1 MAESLSLSSSP
12 ESPGAA
18 RRFVSS
24 HLQQWGYPRL
34 VPTAEL
40 VTSELATNAVEHSG
54 RTFTVALE
62 DLGHGV
68 HIAVGD
74 SADRLPVQRDSS
86 PVDVSGRGMQIVD
99 ALSDAWGT
107 TPVPD
112 DGKLV
117 WCDLHDP
124 GRLQL

>member
-1 MAESLSLSSSP
+1 MTESLSLSSTP
-12 ESPGAA
+12 ESPGMA

-24 HLQQWGYPRL
+24 CLQQWGYPRL

-40 VTSELATNAVEHSG
+40 VTSELATNAVEHTG
-54 RTFTVALE
+54 RAFTVALD

-74 SADRLPVQRDSS
+74 GADRLPVPRDASS
-86 PVDVSGRGMQIVD
+86 VDVSGRGMQIVD
-99 ALSDAWGT
+99 ALADAWGT
-107 TPVPD
+107 TLVPD